1 MSGETNVF
9 MEGLDVAFS
18 IALLVEEF
26 EYGVRPS
33 LHELKLHGLPRED
46 TLATLRVPLE
56 GHSDSNDLV
65 EASRSLVFSRSITKR
80 QKGDVC
86 DIQELLELGALREL
100 VKVLGTENPTN
111 AGTKKLSYE
120 DHTMHRLREITRG
133 RYVVKQ

>member
-1 MSGETNVF
+1 M
-9 MEGLDVAFS
+9 
-18 IALLVEEF
+18 
-26 EYGVRPS
+26 
-33 LHELKLHGLPRED
+33 
-46 TLATLRVPLE
+46 PLE

-86 DIQELLELGALREL
+86 DIQELLELRALREL